1 MCLTV
6 LCRPA
11 WASEECIAQIICID
25 TDEWRIAA
33 AVGAGTRTNPLR
45 GANPQTLLLIGD
57 VAWYSDSFYLDNL
70 EFGYQW
76 QTDDPDITLDSYFSL
91 DREARLFF
99 SYDGFDVAPADVMS
113 NEQLV
118 QLPVLDPEQKV
129 NIDDIADRKNGRMI
143 GLRIHVNESSEEWQL
158 AVEREVGNVHSGTR
172 LRLSYR
178 YGTRWG
184 DWGVGITPQLVWT
197 DRKFNS
203 YYYGVNYRDTA
214 DGRLWYHAGSGFR
227 PGVNITASKPITPH
241 WGFLWFAR
249 YQYLPRAITRS
260 PLLDGNDIIT
270 VFAGLTYQF

>member
-1 MCLTV
+1 MWLTV

-11 WASEECIAQIICID
+11 WAGEECIGQIICIN
-25 TDEWRIAA
+25 TDEWRVAA

-45 GANPQTLLLIGD
+45 GASSQTLVLLGD

-76 QTDDPDITLDSYFSL
+76 HTDDPDITVDSYFAL

-99 SYDGFDVAPADVMS
+99 SYDGFDVASAEVISSD
-113 NEQLV
+113 E
-118 QLPVLDPEQKV
+118 LPLAEPEQKITV
-129 NIDDIADRKNGRMI
+129 NDIADRRNGRI
-143 GLRIHVNESSEEWQL
+143 LGLRLHVSESDEEWQF
-158 AVEREVGNVHSGTR
+158 AAEREVGNVHSGTR

-178 YGTRWG
+178 FGTRWG
-184 DWGVGITPQLVWT
+184 DWGVGITPQLIWT
-197 DRKFNS
+197 DKKFNT
-203 YYYGVNYRDTA
+203 YYYGVDYRDTA
-214 DGRLWYHAGSGFR
+214 DGRLWYRAGSGLR